1 MFIVIP
7 TGKEVTMNQAA
18 PDQTFTTHAMLVPWG
33 QFAQA
38 IGLIEKLETIP
49 IRQKAYAH
57 RPQTKL
63 IEFLVA
69 ILAGLPYLKDIS
81 HGAHPLDQDEAV
93 ARAWAQPGWADYSG
107 VSRTLQALTQ
117 ENVSQIVAA
126 LNEVSQPF
134 IDREV
139 VLALRNQGRLVYDGD
154 LTGRP
159 VSSSSTTYPHVA
171 FGHMSDAIQ
180 LGYQA
185 AMVSMHS
192 PTYGRLWLSVAQH
205 PGSTVSCTQ
214 AEALVLAAEA
224 RTGVRPRRR
233 TSLLRERLAQQGATL
248 PAAQKKLQR
257 REAAWRTAQAR
268 LGETQQQ
275 LESWQAEVT
284 RLQAE
289 YQARGRPERPH
300 SRLAQ
305 ARRRL
310 GVQERRLSRRQK
322 AVAEAQRRVQKQ
334 QRRVATLQAGQ
345 EALHQ
350 RLARFEVDN
359 ATNPAPIRA
368 LFRLDAGFG
377 TGENVALLIEM
388 GYEIY
393 TKPYSH
399 KVALA
404 LRRWIR
410 AETTWERVGA
420 NAEMVAWQD
429 MQLDCIA
436 YPLDVALER
445 FHTGD
450 TLRHSAL
457 LHYGEDPVTE
467 ELEGWF
473 HCYNGRQTIEAGIK
487 EGQNIFQMHH
497 LKVRSEAGLLIQEQF
512 AAFAANLV
520 RWAAHW
526 LAEQCPHLDAPFDT
540 KSINVKQLVQVGANT
555 SAWVLWQP
563 QGCLVKFTEY
573 SAFAGTTL
581 RAQGTWAFQ
590 LPLPLYKSRHF
601 APF

>member
-1 MFIVIP
+1 MS
-7 TGKEVTMNQAA
+7 QAA

-38 IGLIEKLETIP
+38 IGLIERLEAIP
-49 IRQKAYAH
+49 IHQKTRDH

-81 HGAHPLDQDEAV
+81 HAAHPLDQDETV
-93 ARAWAQPGWADYSG
+93 ARAWGQPGWADYSG
-107 VSRTLQALTQ
+107 VSRTLQALAQ

-126 LNEVSQPF
+126 LDEVSQPF

-139 VLALRNQGRLVYDGD
+139 VLALLDQGQLVYDGD

-159 VSSSSTTYPHVA
+159 VSNSSTSYPNVA
-171 FGHMSDAIQ
+171 FGHMGNAVR

-192 PTYGRLWLSVAQH
+192 PTYGRLWLSVTQH
-205 PGSTVSCTQ
+205 PGNIVSCTQ
-214 AEALVLAAEA
+214 AQALALAAEA
-224 RTGVRPRRR
+224 RTGARPHRR
-233 TSLLRERLAQQGATL
+233 THLLRERLARQEVKLQ
-248 PAAQKKLQR
+248 AAQDKLQR
-257 REAAWRTAQAR
+257 REAAYQKAQGG
-268 LGETQQQ
+268 LQETQLQFQ
-275 LESWQAEVT
+275 AYQAEVT
-284 RLQAE
+284 RLEGQ
-289 YQARGRPERPH
+289 YQAQGRSERPH

-305 ARRRL
+305 ARQRMR
-310 GVQERRLSRRQK
+310 VRERRLPRRQK
-322 AVAEAQRRVQKQ
+322 AVAQAQRRIEKQ
-334 QRRVATLQAGQ
+334 QGRVATLQAEQ
-345 EALHQ
+345 EALQQ
-350 RLARFEVDN
+350 RLARFEADN
-359 ATNPAPIRA
+359 ATNPAPIKV

-388 GYEIY
+388 GYEVY

-399 KVALA
+399 KVAPA
-404 LRRWIR
+404 LRRRIS
-410 AETTWERVGA
+410 AETTWEQVGA

-429 MQLDCIA
+429 TQLDCIP

-457 LHYGEDPVTE
+457 LHYGDDPVTE
-467 ELEGWF
+467 ELGGWF
-473 HCYNGRQTIEAGIK
+473 QCYNGRQTIEAGVK
-487 EGQNIFQMHH
+487 EGKNVFQMHH
-497 LKVRSEAGLLIQEQF
+497 LKVRSEAGLLIQEHF

-526 LAEQCPHLDAPFDT
+526 LAEQCPHLDGPFDAD
-540 KSINVKQLVQVGANT
+540 SPNVKQLVQVAANT
-555 SAWVLWQP
+555 SAWVIWQP
-563 QGCLVKFTEY
+563 RGCLVKFTEY
-573 SAFAGTTL
+573 SAFAGTIL

-590 LPLPLYKSRHF
+590 LPLPLYKSCRF

>member
-1 MFIVIP
+1 MS
-7 TGKEVTMNQAA
+7 QAA

-38 IGLIEKLETIP
+38 IGLIEKLEAIP
-49 IRQKAYAH
+49 IRQKTRDH
-57 RPQTKL
+57 SPQTKL

-69 ILAGLPYLKDIS
+69 ILGGLPYLQDIS
-81 HGAHPLDQDEAV
+81 HGAHPLDQDQTV

-107 VSRTLQALTQ
+107 VSRTLQALTP
-117 ENVSQIVAA
+117 ENVSQITAV

-139 VLALRNQGRLVYDGD
+139 MLALRDQGRLVYDGD

-159 VSSSSTTYPHVA
+159 VSNSSTTYPNVS
-171 FGHMSDAIQ
+171 FGHMGDAVQ
-180 LGYQA
+180 LGYQV

-224 RTGVRPRRR
+224 RTGVHPLRR
-233 TSLLRERLAQQGATL
+233 THLLRQRLAQQEAKL
-248 PAAQKKLQR
+248 QAAQDKLQR
-257 REAAWRTAQAR
+257 REAAWQTAQPR
-268 LGETQQQ
+268 LQETQQQ

-284 RLQAE
+284 RLEGE
-289 YQARGRPERPH
+289 YQAKGRPERPH

-310 GVQERRLSRRQK
+310 SVQQRHLPRRK
-322 AVAEAQRRVQKQ
+322 EAVVQAQRRVEKQ
-334 QRRVATLQAGQ
+334 RQRVEALQAEQ
-345 EALHQ
+345 AALQQ
-350 RLARFEVDN
+350 RLARFEADN
-359 ATNPAPIRA
+359 ATNPSPIQA

-388 GYEIY
+388 GYEVY

-399 KVALA
+399 RVTAA
-404 LRRWIR
+404 LRGRITE
-410 AETTWERVGA
+410 ATSWERVGA
-420 NAEMVAWQD
+420 NAEMVAWEHTQVGR
-429 MQLDCIA
+429 IP

-445 FHTGD
+445 FHTGSEV
-450 TLRHSAL
+450 RHSAL
-457 LHYGEDPVTE
+457 LHYGDDPVTQD
-467 ELEGWF
+467 LGAWF
-473 HCYNGRQTIEAGIK
+473 QCYNARQTIEAGIK
-487 EGQNIFQMHH
+487 EGQNVFQMHH
-497 LKVRSEAGLLIQEQF
+497 LKVRSEAGLLIQEHF

-526 LAEQCPHLDAPFDT
+526 LMEQCPHLDEPFDA
-540 KSINVKQLVQVGANT
+540 KPLNVKQLVQVAANT
-555 SAWVLWQP
+555 SAWVIWQP

-581 RAQGTWAFQ
+581 RSQGTWAFQ
-590 LPLPLYKSRHF
+590 LPLPLFKSCLF
-601 APF
+601 APS